1 MNKIVEQFQYASDR
15 YWGKEDGFRFRTR
28 IESFDTTQE
37 VAEGSERIVRTTFN
51 MNVNAYLL
59 PETFD
64 NKPVVK
70 KEFSKKRVVFGVET
84 DLTGNLFTTPS
95 LYNEY
100 AQVIDF
106 IGTRGSQMAEF
117 IDATTVKLTGV
128 KKPILPSEL
137 VGSFDI
143 INWFR
148 VYVNGDF
155 VSPNYYTYE
164 YNGNANEITF
174 NFNGL
179 YDIASDDEVAI
190 TGKFQQI

>member
-1 MNKIVEQFQYASDR
+1 
-15 YWGKEDGFRFRTR
+15 
-28 IESFDTTQE
+28 
-37 VAEGSERIVRTTFN
+37 
-51 MNVNAYLL
+51 
-59 PETFD
+59 
-64 NKPVVK
+64 
-70 KEFSKKRVVFGVET
+70 
-84 DLTGNLFTTPS
+84 
-95 LYNEY
+95 
-100 AQVIDF
+100 
-106 IGTRGSQMAEF
+106 MAEF
-117 IDATTVKLTGV
+117 INVTTVKLTGV

-164 YNGNANEITF
+164 YNGNTNEITF
-174 NFNGL
+174 NFDGL